1 MKISYAIP
9 VCNEHVELE
18 KLLLFLTSH
27 IDTEDEIVIQCDKG
41 NTTPDVYKVIDSF
54 KFAPVGFEDPIKVIE
69 FPLNGHFSN
78 FKNNLKEH
86 CTGDWIFQIDADELP
101 HESLIVNLKALLE
114 VNTTTEMLLVPRVN
128 TVEGLTQ
135 EHINQWRWNV
145 NEKGW
150 VNWPDYQTRIIQNS
164 QKIKWQNKV
173 HEQIVGISTKG
184 TLPMD
189 EEWCLYHPKDI
200 NRQEAQNN
208 FYDKL

>member
-9 VCNEHVELE
+9 VCNEHVEL
-18 KLLLFLTSH
+18 KGLLYFL
-27 IDTEDEIVIQCDKG
+27 IKNIGEEDEIVVQCDQG
-41 NTTPDVYKVIDSF
+41 NTTPEVYEVLDQI
-54 KFAPVGFEDPIKVIE
+54 PELWNPELLKVIE

-145 NEKGW
+145 NEKDW